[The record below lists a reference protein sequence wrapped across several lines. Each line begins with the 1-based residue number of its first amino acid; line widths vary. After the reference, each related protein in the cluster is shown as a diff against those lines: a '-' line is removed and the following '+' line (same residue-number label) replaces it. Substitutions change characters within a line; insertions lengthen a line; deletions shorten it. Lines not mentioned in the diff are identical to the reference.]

1 MTWKLKLL
9 ILTKGLHHS
18 QITHMMHCMI
28 LKPQDVFITLKLVAL
43 GQRPWSYIMLANE
56 LFMSASEINAG
67 VKRATKARLLA
78 ATSSRF
84 QAPQPIVV
92 ALEEFLIHGVKYAF
106 PPDRGEL
113 TRGVP
118 TSSAGPPL
126 ATIADHSDE
135 LPPVWPNPGGPAR
148 GSAFSP
154 LYRSV
159 PQAAMADPKLY
170 ELLALLDAVRDERS
184 RQRNLA
190 ARELSRQLQALCT
203 V

>member
-1 MTWKLKLL
+1 
-9 ILTKGLHHS
+9 
-18 QITHMMHCMI
+18 MI
-28 LKPQDVFITLKLVAL
+28 HGMVLKPQDVFITLKLVAL
-43 GQRPWSYIMLANE
+43 GQRPWSYMMLANE

-78 ATSSRF
+78 APSSRS
-84 QAPQPIVV
+84 QAPHPIVV

-126 ATIADHSDE
+126 ATIADHSEE

-190 ARELSRQLQALCT
+190 ARELSEQLQALCT
-203 V
+203 G

>member
-92 ALEEFLIHGVKYAF
+92 ALEEFLIHGV
-106 PPDRGEL
+106 DCN
-113 TRGVP
+113 
-118 TSSAGPPL
+118 AGGYSVGNKL
-126 ATIADHSDE
+126 NLYTAAILHRNGCRTVSDFQHCDAGH
-135 LPPVWPNPGGPAR
+135 NR
-148 GSAFSP
+148 
-154 LYRSV
+154 
-159 PQAAMADPKLY
+159 
-170 ELLALLDAVRDERS
+170 LDIV
-184 RQRNLA
+184 
-190 ARELSRQLQALCT
+190 
-203 V
+203 

>member
-1 MTWKLKLL
+1 
-9 ILTKGLHHS
+9 
-18 QITHMMHCMI
+18 MI
-28 LKPQDVFITLKLVAL
+28 HDMVLKPQDVVITLKLVAL
-43 GQRPWSYIMLANE
+43 GQRPWSYMMLANE

-67 VKRATKARLLA
+67 VKRAIKARLLA
-78 ATSSRF
+78 ATSGRS

-126 ATIADHSDE
+126 ATIADHSEE
-135 LPPVWPNPGGPAR
+135 LPPVWPNPDGPAR

-159 PQAAMADPKLY
+159 PQAAIADPKLY

-190 ARELSRQLQALCT
+190 ARELSRQLHALCT
-203 V
+203 G

>member
-1 MTWKLKLL
+1 
-9 ILTKGLHHS
+9 
-18 QITHMMHCMI
+18 MI
-28 LKPQDVFITLKLVAL
+28 LKPQDVFITLKLAAL

-78 ATSSRF
+78 AASRSET
-84 QAPQPIVV
+84 PKPIVV

-126 ATIADHSDE
+126 ATMADHSEE
-135 LPPVWPNPGGPAR
+135 LPPVWPEPGGPAR

-159 PQAAMADPKLY
+159 PKAAMADPKLY
-170 ELLALLDAVRDERS
+170 ELLALVDAVRDERS

-190 ARELSRQLQALCT
+190 ARELSEQLQALCI